1 MDHFFKAFIE
11 FVTVLPLFHI
21 LTFLAT
27 RHVASKPP
35 ARDPTGILCTGRQSP
50 NRWTAREVSRELILY
65 SVTVL
70 STQFSL

>member
-1 MDHFFKAFIE
+1 MFIE
-11 FVTVLPLFHI
+11 FVTVLPLFHT
-21 LTFLAT
+21 LTFLAM

-35 ARDPTGILCTGRQSP
+35 TGDQTGTLCTGRQSP
-50 NRWTAREVSRELILY
+50 NRWAAREVSRELILY